1 MRVCRD
7 NWARF
12 GPCGASEE
20 PSPRAFARGWIFIS
34 GVWWWLTCPCVCLC
48 ASRWPV
54 TLWPCTLDRS
64 RRAMSVS
71 VSRIGIGRSLDRSI
85 DQSQFPGQFLDQSI
99 CVCRCLYKEQHPPTR
114 SHFCRKILRL
124 VDLFSIS
131 SFHPL
136 NLSRAH
142 VHRPVHE
149 VATPFILRAIVP
161 RGFSPRASNGRSSTR
176 SSDTNP
182 RTRRGISRGWAS
194 EKSRPRKRARGC
206 GGAWWRRPRKWDQK
220 GGRRTDDRPGFLERS

>member
-1 MRVCRD
+1 
-7 NWARF
+7 
-12 GPCGASEE
+12 
-20 PSPRAFARGWIFIS
+20 
-34 GVWWWLTCPCVCLC
+34 
-48 ASRWPV
+48 
-54 TLWPCTLDRS
+54 
-64 RRAMSVS
+64 MSVS

-142 VHRPVHE
+142 TACSPSRDTE
-149 VATPFILRAIVP
+149 SILRAIVP
-161 RGFSPRASNGRSSTR
+161 RGLPCRFSNDRSSSR
-176 SSDTNP
+176 SGHESSDTQENSFMLGERKVATEKSAHEMRRSTMKKAEKVGPERRTMHRRPTWVP
-182 RTRRGISRGWAS
+182 RTKLTRYVNCLSNL
-194 EKSRPRKRARGC
+194 SRPPPSSSPCVYIQIYKYIMHICTYAYMCTCVWYVRV
-206 GGAWWRRPRKWDQK
+206 
-220 GGRRTDDRPGFLERS
+220 L

>member
-1 MRVCRD
+1 
-7 NWARF
+7 
-12 GPCGASEE
+12 
-20 PSPRAFARGWIFIS
+20 
-34 GVWWWLTCPCVCLC
+34 
-48 ASRWPV
+48 
-54 TLWPCTLDRS
+54 
-64 RRAMSVS
+64 MSVS

-142 VHRPVHE
+142 TTCSPSRDTE
-149 VATPFILRAIVP
+149 SILRAIVP
-161 RGFSPRASNGRSSTR
+161 RGLPYRFSNSSSRSGSSTR
-176 SSDTNP
+176 ILGHAGEFMLDERKVATEKSAHEMRRSTMKKAEKVGSERRTMHRRPTWVP
-182 RTRRGISRGWAS
+182 RTKLTRYVNCLSNL
-194 EKSRPRKRARGC
+194 SRPPILLSLC
-206 GGAWWRRPRKWDQK
+206 IY
-220 GGRRTDDRPGFLERS
+220 TDI